1 MQYKFNFSIFIILFS
16 FNIFISCVPKEET
29 PSPTTESK
37 YYYKGKIEI
46 LPHTVKSDLYINDI
60 KSIINSMVVSI
71 VGTSFSSTPDSNGI
85 FTFKNIN
92 KGIYNVVVLGT
103 DVVFT
108 NNFQIV
114 VSSILG
120 SQLDNIQPTITI
132 FGSQRSG
139 LKVSGFEIVEDTSL
153 VSQLNSLLSGSL
165 PKLWLN
171 VKYLGNLTIDS
182 ENFQFN
188 NEQVEFIMLK
198 NNVVN
203 LVLSSL
209 GGENFNNG
217 ILFNYYSNPSNY
229 YLIQS
234 KQSKNIYL
242 GLTSPYIS
250 TIKYNFPNL
259 ATLYFKALGSGFAY
273 YPYTSIDNDLKYE
286 TNITVNPNASSE
298 FKIDLEE
305 YF

>member
-1 MQYKFNFSIFIILFS
+1 MQYKFNF
-16 FNIFISCVPKEET
+16 NIFIVIISFFVFISCEQKDDM
-29 PSPTTESK
+29 PSPSTESN
-37 YYYKGKIEI
+37 YFYKGEVIV
-46 LPHTVKSDLYINDI
+46 LPHSVKSDLYENDVKTLLKGI
-60 KSIINSMVVSI
+60 VVSI
-71 VGTSFSSTPDSNGI
+71 VGTSFSTSTDSNGV

-92 KGIYNVVVLGT
+92 KGIYNVVALGS

-114 VSSILG
+114 VNSIMG
-120 SQLDNIQPTITI
+120 SQLGNIQPNITI
-132 FGSQRSG
+132 SGSQRSG
-139 LKVSGFEIVEDTSL
+139 LKISSFEIIDDTSL
-153 VSQLNSLLSGSL
+153 VSQLNSILTGSL
-165 PKLWLN
+165 PKLWFN

-188 NEQVEFIMLK
+188 DEQVEYILLK

-217 ILFNYYSNPSNY
+217 ILFNYNTNPSNY

-242 GLTSPYIS
+242 GFTSPYI
-250 TIKYNFPNL
+250 TIIKYHFPNL
-259 ATLYFKALGSGFAY
+259 ATLYFKAFGSGFAF
-273 YPYTSIDNDLKYE
+273 YPFISSDNDLNYE
-286 TNITVNPNASSE
+286 TYITINPNASNE
-298 FKIDLEE
+298 FKLDLEE